1 MVGCR
6 AHPIRIDEISKSFL
20 ESMIEFV
27 LLIELGAAIPGV
39 NMKPKPFC
47 RRLLPIF
54 HDDKKKKK
62 KKKQKPVMGFQKRF
76 KGKTLCPTKK
86 QRQRVAVATPDWAL
100 ASRLSVETNGR
111 NSMIATL
118 LRRDDK

>member
-6 AHPIRIDEISKSFL
+6 AHPIRIDGISKSFL

-47 RRLLPIF
+47 RRPLPIF
-54 HDDKKKKK
+54 HDDKRKKKK
-62 KKKQKPVMGFQKRF
+62 KK
-76 KGKTLCPTKK
+76 
-86 QRQRVAVATPDWAL
+86 
-100 ASRLSVETNGR
+100 
-111 NSMIATL
+111 
-118 LRRDDK
+118 

>member
-1 MVGCR
+1 
-6 AHPIRIDEISKSFL
+6 
-20 ESMIEFV
+20 MIEFV

-62 KKKQKPVMGFQKRF
+62 KKKKTEACYGF
-76 KGKTLCPTKK
+76 PKK
-86 QRQRVAVATPDWAL
+86 V
-100 ASRLSVETNGR
+100 
-111 NSMIATL
+111 
-118 LRRDDK
+118 